1 VRLQRFAET
10 LHKRGIRQI
19 VAVLL
24 AAVLLVTVAST
35 ASHGHEDFGERP
47 QTCAVCQAGYEPGE
61 LTITPEVHAPPPH
74 VPAATNRETEDLP
87 AVRSQPRFTFSRAPP
102 A

>member
-61 LTITPEVHAPPPH
+61 LTITPEVHA
-74 VPAATNRETEDLP
+74 AASCTCRDE
-87 AVRSQPRFTFSRAPP
+87 PRN
-102 A
+102 

>member
-19 VAVLL
+19 VAGLL

-47 QTCAVCQAGYEPGE
+47 QICALCQTGCEPGE
-61 LTITPEVHAPPPH
+61 LTITTELHAPTPV
-74 VPAATNRETEDLP
+74 VPAAKNRETEDLP